1 MAEGVHIPRSGEGGA
16 AGAPLICRQ
25 NSETRGRKHLL
36 MAMRLF
42 LLSAAS
48 VLTLGMSSIS
58 AQEAEVIALGDG
70 STITVEDYLLETSE
84 TGPTTIVVKAR
95 PNFDPEPFGAVPS
108 DDFARKMQPL
118 CSGLVQFSRA
128 AIEEENAKAIR
139 IRWDFD
145 PTYDTGAPGAVTIT
159 RFHEFLFALD
169 ENLMCIPQPL
179 GVGLDNLEP
188 SLPSGLP
195 VVLRYIEPGPRA
207 RQLTLTYEVDADL
220 ADISTEKL
228 ENAAIELCILH
239 ADIVLDEQN
248 KYYSQR
254 QTELVALAFAQADG
268 RGQELERRMLFGVEG
283 NRCDTGLSQQLADVI
298 RGMAGSEPAAGAIEA
313 QQ

>member
-1 MAEGVHIPRSGEGGA
+1 
-16 AGAPLICRQ
+16 
-25 NSETRGRKHLL
+25 
-36 MAMRLF
+36 MRLF
-42 LLSAAS
+42 LLGAAS
-48 VLTLGMSSIS
+48 VLALGMSSIS

-70 STITVEDYLLETSE
+70 STISVEDYLLETSD
-84 TGPTTIVVKAR
+84 TGPTTIVLKAR

-108 DDFARKMQPL
+108 DDFARKVQPL

-128 AIEEENAKAIR
+128 AVEEENAKAVR

-145 PTYDTGAPGAVTIT
+145 PTYDTGASGAVTIT

-220 ADISTEKL
+220 ADVSTERL

-239 ADIVLDEQN
+239 ADIVLGEQS

-254 QTELVALAFAQADG
+254 QTELVALAFAQSDG
-268 RGQELERRMLFGVEG
+268 RGQELERRVFFGVEG
-283 NRCDTGLSQQLADVI
+283 NRCDTGLSEQLADAI
-298 RGMAGSEPAAGAIEA
+298 RGMAGSEPAADTTEA

>member
-1 MAEGVHIPRSGEGGA
+1 M
-16 AGAPLICRQ
+16 
-25 NSETRGRKHLL
+25 L

-48 VLTLGMSSIS
+48 VLALGISSIS
-58 AQEAEVIALGDG
+58 AQEQEVIALGDG
-70 STITVEDYLLETSE
+70 STITVEDYLLETSD

-108 DDFARKMQPL
+108 DDFARKVQPL

-128 AIEEENAKAIR
+128 AIEEENAKAVR

-145 PTYDTGAPGAVTIT
+145 PTYDTGATGAVTIS

-220 ADISTEKL
+220 ADLSTEKL

-248 KYYSQR
+248 QYYDQR
-254 QTELVALAFAQADG
+254 ETELVALAFAQSDG
-268 RGQELERRMLFGVEG
+268 RGQELERRVLFGVEG
-283 NRCDTGLSQQLADVI
+283 NRCNTGLSQQLADAI
-298 RGMAGSEPAAGAIEA
+298 RGMAGSEPAADAIEA
-313 QQ
+313 Q

>member
-1 MAEGVHIPRSGEGGA
+1 M
-16 AGAPLICRQ
+16 
-25 NSETRGRKHLL
+25 L

-48 VLTLGMSSIS
+48 VLALGMSSIS
-58 AQEAEVIALGDG
+58 AQEQEVIALGDG
-70 STITVEDYLLETSE
+70 STITVEDYLLETSD

-108 DDFARKMQPL
+108 DDFARKVQPL

-128 AIEEENAKAIR
+128 AIEEENAKAVR

-145 PTYDTGAPGAVTIT
+145 PTYDTGATGAVTIS

-220 ADISTEKL
+220 ADLSTEKL

-248 KYYSQR
+248 RYYDQR
-254 QTELVALAFAQADG
+254 ETELVALAFAQSDG
-268 RGQELERRMLFGVEG
+268 RGQELERRVLFGVEG
-283 NRCDTGLSQQLADVI
+283 NRCNTGLSQQLADAI
-298 RGMAGSEPAAGAIEA
+298 RGMAGSEPAADAIEA
-313 QQ
+313 Q

>member
-1 MAEGVHIPRSGEGGA
+1 MPMS
-16 AGAPLICRQ
+16 
-25 NSETRGRKHLL
+25 
-36 MAMRLF
+36 MRLF

-48 VLTLGMSSIS
+48 VLALGMSSIS

-70 STITVEDYLLETSE
+70 STITVEDYLLETSD

-108 DDFARKMQPL
+108 DDFARQVQPL

-128 AIEEENAKAIR
+128 AVEEENAKAVR

-145 PTYDTGAPGAVTIT
+145 PTYDTGASGSVTIT

-195 VVLRYIEPGPRA
+195 VVLRYIEPGPRP

-220 ADISTEKL
+220 EDVSTEKL

-239 ADIVLDEQN
+239 ADIVLDEQS
-248 KYYSQR
+248 KYYNQR
-254 QTELVALAFAQADG
+254 QTELVALAFAQSDG
-268 RGQELERRMLFGVEG
+268 RGQELERRVLFGVEG
-283 NRCDTGLSQQLADVI
+283 NRCDTGLSAQLADAI
-298 RGMAGSEPAAGAIEA
+298 RGMAGSEPAADTTEA